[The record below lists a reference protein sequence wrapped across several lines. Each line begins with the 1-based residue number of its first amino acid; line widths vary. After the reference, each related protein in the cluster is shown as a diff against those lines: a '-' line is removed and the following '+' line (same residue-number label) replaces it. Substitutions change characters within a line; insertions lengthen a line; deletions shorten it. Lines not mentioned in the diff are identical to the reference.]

1 MKITFIIKSEHIKMD
16 VNENDNIFKIKEELI
31 KTFYENRSDLWL
43 IFKFVNEKPLR
54 EFGKQDLIPGD
65 IPLTLDHKRL
75 SHFSIR
81 DEFEYIFEVNELIKP
96 PMKQMKILK
105 NDHIK
110 IKKNIF
116 DLTNET
122 DFPKLQ

>member
-16 VNENDNIFKIKEELI
+16 VNENNNIFKIKEELI

-81 DEFEYIFEVNELIKP
+81 DEFEYIFEVNELIKLP
-96 PMKQMKILK
+96 VKQMKNLK
-105 NDHIK
+105 NNHIK
-110 IKKNIF
+110 IKKNLF